1 MRKQTLIDL
10 FAGIP
15 QSSVDVRLTHW
26 HQITRNPVLIKNQQ
40 LISIFLFV
48 LISICTE
55 IVITFP
61 KRPELT
67 KFYFPVT
74 LYPTIWIVPT
84 TLSLCDLQ

>member
-1 MRKQTLIDL
+1 MQANINWD
-10 FAGIP
+10 I
-15 QSSVDVRLTHW
+15 SSLVYLGLAEVRLTHW

-48 LISICTE
+48 LSSICTE

-67 KFYFPVT
+67 KFRFPGT
-74 LYPTIWIVPT
+74 
-84 TLSLCDLQ
+84 